1 MKPPAMP
8 RFFTAV
14 VLATVLPLTA
24 AASVRREG
32 SWPAAEKHVSFEFDG
47 KPGDG
52 LKQLA
57 DEADWSLVMSNGVD
71 VGAHDV
77 HIDVKDQP
85 ADAVLEALFADGNVV
100 ARRNGSLLTITPAE
114 GAAAAPSAS
123 APPAPP
129 VPPPVPTVRGEDR
142 NVVGGSANVE
152 KGEIVHTLTVT
163 GGSAKVR
170 GTVTGDLV
178 VAGGSVKIEEGGRVV
193 GNVTVFGGSVK
204 VQRGGRID
212 GSVGVA
218 GGSLKRE
225 EGSFVGGGVVDG
237 SDDGHGK
244 IQVKI
249 DEGKVSSQVDPE
261 PKRGRLSRAAHTFG
275 ESLTK
280 MALLFVLGCVFLA
293 LGTQRMEML
302 RVEAAARPMRSFA
315 LGILGALG
323 ALFVAIGGS
332 ITLVG
337 IPFVALGILL
347 AVFATYV
354 AIAAVLTTFGH
365 AVLGHKTQN
374 PYLHLL
380 FGCAV
385 FLILGAIPYVGGLVT
400 FVVVMIAIGVLVST
414 RLGGLA
420 ASRRPKPVLV

>member
-1 MKPPAMP
+1 MKPLSHP

-14 VLATVLPLTA
+14 VLATILPLTA
-24 AASVRREG
+24 AAAVRREG
-32 SWPAAEKHVSFEFDG
+32 NWPADDKHVSFEFDG
-47 KPGDG
+47 KPGEG

-57 DEADWSLVMSNGVD
+57 DEAGWSLVMSKGVD
-71 VGAHDV
+71 VGASDV

-85 ADAVLEALFADGNVV
+85 ADAVLDALFADGNVV
-100 ARRNGSLLTITPAE
+100 ARRSGSLLTITPAD
-114 GAAAAPSAS
+114 GAAS
-123 APPAPP
+123 APAQSATTPP
-129 VPPPVPTVRGEDR
+129 VVPPVPTVRGEDR

-152 KGEIVHTLTVT
+152 KGDIVHTLTIT

-204 VQRGGRID
+204 VERGGRID
-212 GSVGVA
+212 GDVGVV

-225 EGSFVGGGVVDG
+225 DGSFVGGQVVDRAQ
-237 SDDGHGK
+237 DKHGK
-244 IQVKI
+244 ISVKV
-249 DEGKVSSQVDPE
+249 DDGNVSTSVKPDP
-261 PKRGRLSRAAHTFG
+261 PQGRIQRAAHSFG

-315 LGILGALG
+315 MGILGAIG
-323 ALFVAIGGS
+323 AFFVVVGGS
-332 ITLVG
+332 ITIVG
-337 IPFVALGILL
+337 IPFVVLGVLL
-347 AVFATYV
+347 ATFALYV

-380 FGCAV
+380 FGCGV

-400 FVVVMIAIGVLVST
+400 FVVVMIAIGILVST
-414 RLGGLA
+414 RIGGLA
-420 ASRRPKPVLV
+420 ASRRPKPQLV